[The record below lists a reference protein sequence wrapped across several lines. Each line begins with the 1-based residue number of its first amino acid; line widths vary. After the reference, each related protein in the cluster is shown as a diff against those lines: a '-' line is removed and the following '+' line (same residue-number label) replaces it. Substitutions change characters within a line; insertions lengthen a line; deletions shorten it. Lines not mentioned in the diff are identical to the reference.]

1 MESKLN
7 TVWPDNSLLDVHP
20 GKNISTLY
28 AGNDNIVKPK
38 EIISYNNDTPFTFSS
53 FYPGGTNTFKFNK
66 SQQFVKNISVVFEL
80 EYVNKEGL
88 FINEDYL
95 AYNMIK
101 NISYQIGLTE
111 RFTINTESFMHII
124 MNDAENQE
132 KKDKLLDLAGSI
144 IGSESDTKGLQ
155 SGRRR
160 YLAMLPL
167 PFSSVTSVNANK
179 RQCYPL
185 PLYYQDIPLEI
196 IITLRNKDECFSIP
210 AGGDVKY
217 IRGTLYYEYGK
228 VAENNQLKYSIYK
241 YPFINNFSHQYTVD
255 HTNKEVEI
263 QLKSFRRAELRGISF
278 HYVPNALSQHIYSG
292 RKISDLLLTYN
303 GKKIWQSEINELYEI
318 VYGTA
323 CNNLGRRKII
333 STANA
338 NNFLHTT
345 QITDENLDHYNS
357 TNLTTINGLFIVSRN
372 ELLIDSE
379 PKIGGPFSDK
389 YYYYI
394 PISEIKDFSQ
404 SYTLGADFGK
414 DEITLKFKRPDTVK
428 GGKIYCTYHYSSIYE
443 FEKNKCRLI
452 M

>member
-7 TVWPDNSLLDVHP
+7 TVWPDNSLLDVHQ
-20 GKNISTLY
+20 GKNISTVY
-28 AGNDNIVKPK
+28 ADNTNVLKPK

-80 EYVNKEGL
+80 EYTNKAGMIIL
-88 FINEDYL
+88 EDYL
-95 AYNMIK
+95 ALNMIK
-101 NISYQIGLTE
+101 SISYQVGLTE

-132 KKDKLLDLAGSI
+132 KKDKLLDLAGSVL
-144 IGSESDTKGLQ
+144 GSDSDTTGIL

-160 YLAMLPL
+160 YFAMLPL
-167 PFSSVTSVNANK
+167 PFCSVKTVNSGN
-179 RQCYPL
+179 RECYPL
-185 PLYYQDIPLEI
+185 PLYHQDIPLEL
-196 IITLRNKDECFSIP
+196 IITLRNKEECFSIP
-210 AGGDVKY
+210 TGGNVKY
-217 IRGTLYYEYGK
+217 VRGTLYYEYGK
-228 VAENNQLKYSIYK
+228 VADNNQLKYSIYK

-255 HTNKEVEI
+255 HVNKDVEI
-263 QLKSFRRAELRGISF
+263 QLKYFRRAELRGISF
-278 HYVPNALSQHIYSG
+278 HYVPNILAPHIYSG
-292 RKISDLLLTYN
+292 RKISDLLLTHN
-303 GKKIWQSEINELYEI
+303 GKKVWQSEVNELYEL
-318 VYGTA
+318 VYGNS

-333 STANA
+333 TTAGVT
-338 NNFLHTT
+338 NFLHTT
-345 QITDENLDHYNS
+345 QITDENLDHYNTTS
-357 TNLTTINGLFIVSRN
+357 LTSIPNQLIISRDEILSN
-372 ELLIDSE
+372 APLD
-379 PKIGGPFSDK
+379 IGGIFSDK

-404 SYTLGADFGK
+404 NYTLGADFGK
-414 DEITLKFKRPDTVK
+414 DELTLKFKRPDTVK